1 MTPEGERKLAVKKW
15 LTAIGAYWFMP
26 VQTGY
31 GKKTLDFLCCYRG
44 FFFAVETKGN
54 ENAYRPHQAVIA
66 AEIESDKPGGVC
78 FLVLD
83 DASLLA
89 MQCEITDWK
98 YATTEKTPL
107 YARVFKAFQRAK
119 DKSV

>member
-1 MTPEGERKLAVKKW
+1 MTPEGEHKLAVKKW

-44 FFFAVETKGN
+44 FFFAIETKGN
-54 ENAYRPHQAVIA
+54 ENAYRPHQAVIV

-83 DASLLA
+83 DASLHKMCA
-89 MQCEITDWK
+89 EVASWK
-98 YATTEKTPL
+98 FRTTEKTPL
-107 YARVFKAFQRAK
+107 YVRVIDGVARSR
-119 DKSV
+119 D